1 MNCTFWLLLT
11 LVNCGNFA
19 AETINYI
26 VDVVTK
32 NLSTTKETEVF
43 MNFTPHPTFISIN
56 LSKDVPTFCVP
67 AIHDN
72 CLSIFVH
79 SNFVL

>member
-19 AETINYI
+19 AETINYV

-32 NLSTTKETEVF
+32 KLSAIEETEVF
-43 MNFTPHPTFISIN
+43 MNFTPQLLF
-56 LSKDVPTFCVP
+56 
-67 AIHDN
+67 
-72 CLSIFVH
+72 LSIYQKMFQLFVYQPYMIIA
-79 SNFVL
+79 

>member
-19 AETINYI
+19 AETINFI
-26 VDVVTK
+26 VDVVT
-32 NLSTTKETEVF
+32 NDLSSMEETEVF
-43 MNFTPHPTFISIN
+43 MNFTPQLVF
-56 LSKDVPTFCVP
+56 LSKDIPTFCVP

-79 SNFVL
+79 SKFVV

>member
-1 MNCTFWLLLT
+1 MSELHFCLLLT
-11 LVNCGNFA
+11 LVNCRNFA
-19 AETINYI
+19 AETINYV

-32 NLSTTKETEVF
+32 KLSAIEETEVF
-43 MNFTPHPTFISIN
+43 MNFTPQLVF
-56 LSKDVPTFCVP
+56 LSKDVQTFCVP

-72 CLSIFVH
+72 CLTIFVH